1 MLRITRNRAHDR
13 TLEIGFCS
21 LCARVDGS
29 WGTRRHAAH
38 QPVPSLCCAQQ
49 RFRMGRAAKDKRDIY
64 YRKAKEVGFRA
75 RSAFKLLQLDEQ
87 FQLLDGVHRVVDL
100 CAAPGSWSQVSA
112 RDRCVRMPAPRVVA
126 TAVFS
131 FASAPGHQPA
141 AGGAARR
148 DAHRVG

>member
-1 MLRITRNRAHDR
+1 M
-13 TLEIGFCS
+13 
-21 LCARVDGS
+21 DGR
-29 WGTRRHAAH
+29 WETRRNAVAA
-38 QPVPSLCCAQQ
+38 QARSLCCGQK
-49 RFRMGRAAKDKRDIY
+49 RVRMGRAAKDKRDIY

-112 RDRCVRMPAPRVVA
+112 RNRCARVPAPQVVA
-126 TAVFS
+126 TAAFS
-131 FASAPGHQPA
+131 FSSIPGHQPA
-141 AGGAARR
+141 ARGAARR

>member
-1 MLRITRNRAHDR
+1 
-13 TLEIGFCS
+13 
-21 LCARVDGS
+21 
-29 WGTRRHAAH
+29 
-38 QPVPSLCCAQQ
+38 
-49 RFRMGRAAKDKRDIY
+49 MGRAAKDKRDIY

-112 RDRCVRMPAPRVVA
+112 RDRCVRLPAPQVVA
-126 TAVFS
+126 TAAFS